1 MQIQALLPL
10 LLCIVGVCIAQGPGD
25 VNLGPSDHNC
35 TGLTFAEPNPDRC
48 DQYFICF
55 TVTVDLWQC
64 SPSGN
69 FLFDERYMGCNYPEY
84 TSCGNRP
91 RPTSSVKPTVSTTP
105 LPPFHCPSST
115 GNFPVDP
122 SQKCSQTYYMCVNGE
137 PFQQTCPGPLVFNVN
152 TCMSAE
158 AAGCSVPTT
167 TPSQG
172 FTCPTQDGFFPSSD
186 TCTQYYQCV
195 GGYPY
200 LKNCPPG
207 LYYNP
212 ANIQCDWPY
221 NVPSCTK
228 LNSLKNLISGM
239 ISKESEIVKGQKF
252 ACPEPNGHYVD
263 PTNCNHYFVCIDGM
277 AVANICPQGL
287 YYDEVHNLCNYSSL
301 VDCQSN

>member
-172 FTCPTQDGFFPSSD
+172 FTCPTQDGFFPVLGHLHPVLPVRRWIPLPQKLSSRSLLQPCQH
-186 TCTQYYQCV
+186 TVRLALQRSQ
-195 GGYPY
+195 
-200 LKNCPPG
+200 
-207 LYYNP
+207 LYE
-212 ANIQCDWPY
+212 
-221 NVPSCTK
+221 TK
-228 LNSLKNLISGM
+228 FF
-239 ISKESEIVKGQKF
+239 EKF
-252 ACPEPNGHYVD
+252 NFRHDFER
-263 PTNCNHYFVCIDGM
+263 I
-277 AVANICPQGL
+277 
-287 YYDEVHNLCNYSSL
+287 
-301 VDCQSN
+301 